1 MNERAILL
9 VDMQS
14 FYASVEKVE
23 APHLE
28 NVPLIVSGD
37 PERRSGVVL
46 AACPLAKKRGVQNA
60 SRLWEAQEKCPEA
73 VVVRPRMQRYL
84 DVSVMI
90 TELLEQYTDLVEP
103 YSIDEQF
110 LDITGSLTLFG
121 SPHEIAQ
128 HIQTTIMNQ
137 TGIYARVGIGPNK
150 VLAKMACDH
159 FAKKTH
165 PASMN

>member
-46 AACPLAKKRGVQNA
+46 AACPLAKNVAYKMHQGYGKHRRNVLKQWSYVHVCSA
-60 SRLWEAQEKCPEA
+60 IS
-73 VVVRPRMQRYL
+73 M
-84 DVSVMI
+84 
-90 TELLEQYTDLVEP
+90 
-103 YSIDEQF
+103 
-110 LDITGSLTLFG
+110 SL
-121 SPHEIAQ
+121 S
-128 HIQTTIMNQ
+128 
-137 TGIYARVGIGPNK
+137 
-150 VLAKMACDH
+150 
-159 FAKKTH
+159 
-165 PASMN
+165 